1 MNCGCTKDLGCFA
14 PCQIIDFGFINTHNG
29 GGAAQNTWVFQI
41 WSNGG
46 YYENSIVFGHN
57 DPITLPFT
65 FNENGETMIKI
76 KLSAGLQK
84 SGINYATSTDGACC
98 FIVRGVPVGCPLP
111 TCPD

>member
-14 PCQIIDFGFINTHNG
+14 PCQIIDFGFKNHLQGNAKTY
-29 GGAAQNTWVFQI
+29 TFQI

-46 YYENSIVFGHN
+46 YYEITKVIPHN
-57 DPITLPFT
+57 DQVTLPFT

-76 KLSAGLQK
+76 KLPPQMQAE
-84 SGINYATSTDGACC
+84 GIHYVTTTDGACC